1 MNLQIYRLCFLS
13 DEDIILINTSL
24 IWAQILETKYL
35 SMQKLQKMIW
45 MLGFN

>member
-1 MNLQIYRLCFLS
+1 MNLQIYRLCLLS

-35 SMQKLQKMIW
+35 SMQKNDLNAWI
-45 MLGFN
+45 